1 MNRLCSLMAASV
13 RSPGDGHFALKRIH
27 LTPPAFEEI
36 PFNPIGGQARCFLVG
51 CGGFAVAMQPSQEIR
66 PRGVKQVIL
75 IEGASKSEVVYSFQ
89 PELYPCAHGNG
100 YSVVERDD
108 RRPT

>member
-1 MNRLCSLMAASV
+1 VSA
-13 RSPGDGHFALKRIH
+13 SPGDGHFALKRIH

-66 PRGVKQVIL
+66 PRGR
-75 IEGASKSEVVYSFQ
+75 ETS
-89 PELYPCAHGNG
+89 NT
-100 YSVVERDD
+100 D
-108 RRPT
+108 RGRQ